1 MAIRIM
7 MRQQKKNPYLRND
20 NFSQAYNKPASK
32 KYISAQLFEE
42 ITNPIPEKL

>member
-7 MRQQKKNPYLRND
+7 ICQQKKNPYLRND